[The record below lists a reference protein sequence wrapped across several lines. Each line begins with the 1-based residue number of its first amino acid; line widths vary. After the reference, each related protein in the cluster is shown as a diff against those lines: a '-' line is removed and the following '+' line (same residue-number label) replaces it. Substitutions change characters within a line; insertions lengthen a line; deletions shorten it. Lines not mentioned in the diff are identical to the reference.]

1 MNISIDDIRRLPA
14 DQQLSLVEQIW
25 DGLLASGQLL
35 QQWQIEEVRS
45 RVKELDERPEIAMTE
60 DEMWR
65 RVDEL
70 RNGE

>member
-45 RVKELDERPEIAMTE
+45 RAKELDERPEIAMTE

-65 RVDEL
+65 RVGEL

>member
-14 DQQLSLVEQIW
+14 EQQLSLAEQIW

-35 QQWQIEEVRS
+35 QQWQIKEVRS
-45 RVKELDERPEIAMTE
+45 RVQELDEHPEIALTE

-70 RNGE
+70 RNGQ

>member
-14 DQQLSLVEQIW
+14 AEQLSLAEQIW
-25 DGLLASGQLL
+25 DELLASGALL
-35 QQWQIEEVRS
+35 KQWEIEEVRS
-45 RVKELDERPEIAMTE
+45 RVKELDENPEIALTE

-70 RNGE
+70 RNGQ

>member
-14 DQQLSLVEQIW
+14 DQQLSLAEQIW

>member
-1 MNISIDDIRRLPA
+1 MSISIDDIRRLPV
-14 DQQLSLVEQIW
+14 DQQLTLAEQIW

-35 QQWQIEEVRS
+35 QQWQIDEVRS
-45 RVKELDERPEIAMTE
+45 RVKELDDNPAIALTE

-70 RNGE
+70 RNGP